1 MKPHKW
7 AKEIIAWANGAEIEQ
22 RCHSPSI
29 KEVIWSNWEQFD
41 GEWTDEKHWEYRIK
55 PQEQQSGCCCKQTCS
70 APKEPQYLYVYKN
83 KTRGIEL
90 GFKPHPALNMWETE
104 IIGKIKLEE

>member
-29 KEVIWSNWEQFD
+29 KEIIWSDWEQFD
-41 GEWTDEKHWEYRIK
+41 GDWTEEKHWEYRIK
-55 PQEQQSGCCCKQTCS
+55 PQ
-70 APKEPQYLYVYKN
+70 PKEPQYLYVYEDIGGINITSDKN
-83 KTRGIEL
+83 YATKDMEYL
-90 GFKPHPALNMWETE
+90 
-104 IIGKIKLEE
+104 GKIKLEQDE

>member
-7 AKEIIAWANGAEIEQ
+7 AKEIKAWASGADIEQ

-70 APKEPQYLYVYKN
+70 APKEPQYLYVYADEG
-83 KTRGIEL
+83 GINL
-90 GFKPHPALNMWETE
+90 SQYMTMFNNGTPY
-104 IIGKIKLEE
+104 IGKIKLDE